1 MNQAPLKGFEKDV
14 GSRTTH
20 HILYPE
26 SSGFYHAGASL
37 MLLPFKPNDFK
48 WLINIFTN
56 KRLLS
61 RGFWAR
67 VPSSLP
73 DATPQETYIIHPD
86 FLHHVQTKWLGN
98 PRRKYPSTGTIAL
111 ILGFYLCDELH
122 VMGFGINKT
131 LGRWDHYYD
140 IQQKKVPILLTA
152 VNHLPDVEAAI
163 REHMAND
170 SLLSLYPGK

>member
-1 MNQAPLKGFEKDV
+1 MFD
-14 GSRTTH
+14 
-20 HILYPE
+20 
-26 SSGFYHAGASL
+26 
-37 MLLPFKPNDFK
+37 
-48 WLINIFTN
+48 
-56 KRLLS
+56 
-61 RGFWAR
+61 
-67 VPSSLP
+67 
-73 DATPQETYIIHPD
+73 
-86 FLHHVQTKWLGN
+86 
-98 PRRKYPSTGTIAL
+98 
-111 ILGFYLCDELH
+111 YLQLH